1 MPLYLGLHLEPEL
14 LRAKEME
21 LLKLLPLLLVLWDRL
36 NKRMK
41 QPPLPV
47 LYLCYKNKLLCLRVK
62 LKLSKWLLLLPSL
75 LLQVVDQQPL
85 VLFLML
91 VGKALPP
98 GQLDQLGQL
107 EKWSRIN

>member
-14 LRAKEME
+14 RAKEME
-21 LLKLLPLLLVLWDRL
+21 LLQLLPLLLVLWDQL
-36 NKRMK
+36 KKRMK

-47 LYLCYKNKLLCLRVK
+47 LYLCYKNKLWCLRVT

-75 LLQVVDQQPL
+75 LLQVVDQQQL

-91 VGKALPP
+91 VGKAYTRPT
-98 GQLDQLGQL
+98 G
-107 EKWSRIN
+107 SARATI